1 MKTMLTYFLLISI
14 PAIISSDIIIEV
26 DRQQSDYVNP
36 GSSIS
41 KLSQR
46 TVKKR
51 SPTDPR
57 PTPLRELEIY
67 SMKIDSK
74 VTSRFAHNVINS
86 RVVNRAND
94 SREAYFEIE
103 LPKTAFITNFNM
115 TLDGVTYVGAVK
127 EKEAAQKQY
136 QQAVSMGQTAG
147 IVQRSGRKMEKFDV
161 SVNIAPT
168 KKVTFELTYEELLK
182 RHLGKYEMSIRV
194 NPKQLVNHFQ
204 IDVHIFE
211 QQGISFL
218 DVDAKFPKDEFASI
232 VRKSL
237 NGTKGHVSFKPSL
250 RQQRTCHDCHDTV
263 LDGEFNIYY
272 DVHRDLSAGSIQIVN
287 GYFVHHFAPANLTKI
302 PKNVIFVIDHS
313 GSMSGTKMRQ
323 TNEALV
329 KILDDMDEKD
339 HFAIIIFDDAHETWR
354 NSLFQASR
362 GNVDDAK
369 TFVRTIMPIGATNI
383 NSPMLKAV
391 ELLNKAHQEKKLPE
405 RSVSMIILL
414 TDGDPNTGV
423 SNPTKIQKNVK
434 KAVHG
439 RYNVYTLG
447 FGFDV
452 KFSFL
457 EKLALENNGIARRIY
472 EDSDASL
479 QLQGFYDEVANPLL
493 LDIELQYPEIAI
505 SDLTQARFRQYYDG
519 SEIVVA
525 GRIIDNTLE
534 SLATEVVAQ
543 AANEKLTLKVDVNIA
558 EVENVT
564 QQQYIFGDFTERLW
578 AYLTI
583 QQLLEQRVTAGE
595 IKAKR
600 LTDRILELSLK
611 YSFVTPLTS
620 MVVTKPNDAKN
631 ETLVADKPSEN
642 ENGRVPFPKRNSQ
655 RTRLHSHHGVSM
667 PGHPGLRS
675 HHGGSM
681 PSHPGEFSSQEMFS
695 RLRRCLTL
703 RFQIEDLICYY
714 MFYLLFQ
721 QLPRIYYPES
731 NIVQPEVFVVE
742 GNFRTDF
749 LVEEATQMSFPDDY
763 YDMPAT
769 QMSFSDDYHDMPESD
784 LILDSYDLTIVDS
797 DPHFITSVNSH
808 KDTVCFNIDGKPGL
822 ILNLITDPYTG
833 FVVNGQ
839 LIGEKKVEKNKK
851 INTYFGKFGIVN
863 SNMDVKVEVSTDA
876 TTVYHGEDKTVFPWS
891 ATTSVTMESF
901 TISIVKETNLTLVM
915 GDEATFVIVLHRVW
929 KYHPLHQDFL
939 GFYTLDS
946 HRLSNMTHGL
956 IGQFYHELNADIS
969 NIRPGLDEGKPDAT
983 MIVKGHTL
991 RVTRG
996 YQKDYRFDPIRGN
1009 NISCWFVHNNGEGFI
1024 DGTLTD
1030 YTVPSLFAPLRPI
1043 PKTDG
1048 ENPSL

>member
-14 PAIISSDIIIEV
+14 PAIISSDIIIEA

-86 RVVNRAND
+86 RMVNRANA
-94 SREAYFEIE
+94 SQEAFFEIE
-103 LPKTAFITNFNM
+103 LPKTAFITNFSM

-218 DVDAKFPKDEFASI
+218 DVDAKFPKDQLASI

-250 RQQRTCHDCHDTV
+250 RLQRKCRDCLETV

-323 TNEALV
+323 TNEALL

-362 GNVDDAK
+362 KNVDDAK
-369 TFVRTIMPIGATNI
+369 TFVRTIMSSGATNI

-423 SNPTKIQKNVK
+423 SNPNKIQKNVK
-434 KAVHG
+434 KAVNG

-457 EKLALENNGIARRIY
+457 EKLALENNGLARRIY

-543 AANEKLTLKVDVNIA
+543 AANETLTLKVDVNIA

-583 QQLLEQRVTAGE
+583 QQLLDQRITADE

-642 ENGRVPFPKRNSQ
+642 ENGREPFPMRNNRQ
-655 RTRLHSHHGVSM
+655 RKRLHSHHGVSM
-667 PGHPGLRS
+667 S
-675 HHGGSM
+675 
-681 PSHPGEFSSQEMFS
+681 SHPGSHGHHGFQVAGQPGLFSFRGGSVS
-695 RLRRCLTL
+695 RQRARP
-703 RFQIEDLICYY
+703 RNKGI
-714 MFYLLFQ
+714 
-721 QLPRIYYPES
+721 LPTYDSLADDY
-731 NIVQPEVFVVE
+731 
-742 GNFRTDF
+742 DDMA
-749 LVEEATQMSFPDDY
+749 ATQIRLP
-763 YDMPAT
+763 
-769 QMSFSDDYHDMPESD
+769 DYHDIPGSD
-784 LILDSYDLTIVDS
+784 LMPDSYDLTLVDS

-822 ILNLITDPYTG
+822 ILNLITDPFTG

-876 TTVYHGEDKTVFPWS
+876 TTMSHGEDKTVFPWS
-891 ATTSVTMESF
+891 VTTSVTMESF
-901 TISIVKETNLTLVM
+901 SFSIVKETNLTLVM
-915 GDEATFVIVLHRVW
+915 GGEAIFVIVLHRVW
-929 KYHPLHQDFL
+929 KYHPLHRDFL

-983 MIVKGHTL
+983 MVVKGHTL

-1043 PKTDG
+1043 PK
-1048 ENPSL
+1048 

>member
-14 PAIISSDIIIEV
+14 PAIISSDIIIEA

-86 RVVNRAND
+86 RMVNRANA
-94 SREAYFEIE
+94 SQEAFFEIE
-103 LPKTAFITNFNM
+103 LPKTAFITNFSM

-218 DVDAKFPKDEFASI
+218 DVDAKFPKDQLASI

-250 RQQRTCHDCHDTV
+250 RLQRKCRDCLETV

-323 TNEALV
+323 TNEALL

-362 GNVDDAK
+362 KNVDDAK
-369 TFVRTIMPIGATNI
+369 TFVRTIMSSGATNI

-423 SNPTKIQKNVK
+423 SNPNKIQKNVK
-434 KAVHG
+434 KAVNG

-457 EKLALENNGIARRIY
+457 EKLALENNGLARRIY

-543 AANEKLTLKVDVNIA
+543 AANETLTLKVDVNIA

-583 QQLLEQRVTAGE
+583 QQLLDQRITADE

-642 ENGRVPFPKRNSQ
+642 ENGREPFPMRNNRQ
-655 RTRLHSHHGVSM
+655 RKRLHSHHGVSM
-667 PGHPGLRS
+667 S
-675 HHGGSM
+675 
-681 PSHPGEFSSQEMFS
+681 SHPGSHGHHGFQVAGQPGLFSFRGGSVS
-695 RLRRCLTL
+695 RQRARPRNKGILHSVRTTL
-703 RFQIEDLICYY
+703 
-714 MFYLLFQ
+714 
-721 QLPRIYYPES
+721 
-731 NIVQPEVFVVE
+731 VQ
-742 GNFRTDF
+742 TKAF
-749 LVEEATQMSFPDDY
+749 LVKEATYDSLADDY
-763 YDMPAT
+763 DDMAAT
-769 QMSFSDDYHDMPESD
+769 QIRLPDYHDIPGSD
-784 LILDSYDLTIVDS
+784 LMPDSYDLTLVDS

-822 ILNLITDPYTG
+822 ILNLITDPFTG

-876 TTVYHGEDKTVFPWS
+876 TTMSHGEDKTVFPWS
-891 ATTSVTMESF
+891 VTTSVTMESF
-901 TISIVKETNLTLVM
+901 SFSIVKETNLTLVM
-915 GDEATFVIVLHRVW
+915 GGEAIFVIVLHRVW
-929 KYHPLHQDFL
+929 KYHPLHRDFL

-983 MIVKGHTL
+983 MVVKGHTL

-1043 PKTDG
+1043 PK
-1048 ENPSL
+1048 